1 MRKYQLATKRLI
13 LRHPAKQDVAIVA
26 QHLSNPLIAET
37 TLHIPYPYSKSD
49 ARTWINKSR
58 ESLLNNTAVSFAI
71 ILRTTQM
78 IIGAIGLHPNAEHNR
93 AEAGYWIAVP
103 YWNRGVATEA
113 LKAIIDFGFHELK
126 FEKIYATH
134 LIGNDAS
141 GRVMSKA
148 GMVKEGRLKN
158 HYKKDDRYVSVIQY
172 RITRDEFEK
181 QNKKKTA
188 AR

>member
-1 MRKYQLATKRLI
+1 MRKYQLESKRLI
-13 LRHPAKQDVAIVA
+13 IRHPEKQDVHIVA

-37 TLHIPYPYSKSD
+37 TLHIPYPYSKTD
-49 ARTWINKSR
+49 ARTWITKSR
-58 ESLLNNTAVSFAI
+58 ESLHNNSAISFSL
-71 ILRTTQM
+71 ILKKTQTM
-78 IIGAIGLHPNAEHNR
+78 IGAIGLHPNAEHNR

-103 YWNRGVATEA
+103 YWNRGYATEA
-113 LKAIIDFGFHELK
+113 LRVIIAFGFEELK

-181 QNKKKTA
+181 QKKKVA
-188 AR
+188 DR